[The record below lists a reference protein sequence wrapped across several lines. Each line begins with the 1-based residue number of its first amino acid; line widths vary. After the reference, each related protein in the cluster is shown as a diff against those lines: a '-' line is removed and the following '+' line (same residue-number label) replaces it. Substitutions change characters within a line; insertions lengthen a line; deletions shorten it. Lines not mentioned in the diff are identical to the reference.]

1 MAQQRYHLQRQ
12 QRAKLARILA
22 YIFLSIGAAVM
33 IIPFIWSISS
43 SLKTAEKIFVFPPQ
57 WIPNPVKWQ
66 NYAIA
71 WTSSTVPFG
80 RFMLNSLFLALV
92 VPSLQIFTSALAAYA
107 FARLQFPGRDKFF
120 LLFLGTM
127 MIPGQVLVIPNFI
140 LMRYL
145 GLVNSYAAVILPNMV
160 TVFGTFLLR
169 QYFLTLPYEL
179 EDAARIDG
187 CSRFTTFYRIILPL
201 AKPALATLAIFQFKT
216 VWNMFM
222 WPLIVLNDPTKY
234 PIQVGLAYFK
244 GIGEAETHWE
254 LLLAGANMAILPVII
269 VFFFGQ
275 RYFVRG
281 MALSGMGG
289 K

>member
-1 MAQQRYHLQRQ
+1 
-12 QRAKLARILA
+12 
-22 YIFLSIGAAVM
+22 M
-33 IIPFIWSISS
+33 IIPFVWSISS
-43 SLKTAEKIFVFPPQ
+43 SLKPWEKVFTFPPE

-66 NYAIA
+66 NYVIA

-92 VPSLQIFTSALAAYA
+92 IPSLQIMTSALAAYS
-107 FARLQFPGRDKFF
+107 FARLKFPGRDKFF
-120 LLFLGTM
+120 LLFLGTI

-140 LMRYL
+140 LIRYL
-145 GLVNSYAAVILPNMV
+145 GLVNTYTAVILPNLI

-187 CSRFTTFYRIILPL
+187 CSRFSTFYRIILPL

-216 VWNMFM
+216 AWNTFM
-222 WPLIVLNDPTKY
+222 WPLIVLNDPAKY

-254 LLLAGANMAILPVII
+254 LLLAGANMAIIPVII
-269 VFFFGQ
+269 IFLLGQ

-281 MALSGMGG
+281 IAMSGMGG
-289 K
+289 R